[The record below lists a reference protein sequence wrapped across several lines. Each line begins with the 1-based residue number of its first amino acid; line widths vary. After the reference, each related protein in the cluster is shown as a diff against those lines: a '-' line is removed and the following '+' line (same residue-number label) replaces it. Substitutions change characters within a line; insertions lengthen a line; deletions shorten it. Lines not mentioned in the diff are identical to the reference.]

1 MSKFPSTS
9 SIFLLG
15 LVETNSSNISV
26 VKGETMKAKSS
37 KESIIMVTICREKEY
52 REEPL
57 ALKERGSSLALGLRK
72 IPLVE

>member
-9 SIFLLG
+9 SILLLG

-37 KESIIMVTICREKEY
+37 KESIILVKIGRERKNTE
-52 REEPL
+52 RN
-57 ALKERGSSLALGLRK
+57 LKL
-72 IPLVE
+72 